1 MTTIGRKYDSGKPE
15 FSLLPPWA
23 LESVAKVLTFGA
35 EKYDIDNWKHVSNG
49 EYRYRNAALRHI
61 NDYVKGEKTDPESGC
76 NHLAHA
82 ICCLMFILD
91 ADESGKPLAPAEKK
105 FDVPNVNYAFTTPP
119 EKEAAEFPTMM
130 YSLCASPTQEMVG
143 YKDISYNTATST
155 NPNSILD
162 TYKSNHEFQNRS
174 SIALS
179 GVARP
184 FKYDTLPVRTG
195 LGGKPKQ

>member
-35 EKYDIDNWKHVSNG
+35 EKYDVDNWKHVSNG

-91 ADESGKPLAPAEKK
+91 ADESGKALAPAEGKKTAPK
-105 FDVPNVNYAFTTPP
+105 FDVPNINYAFSTPP
-119 EKEAAEFPTMM
+119 AKYEEFQTMM
-130 YSLCASPTQEMVG
+130 YSICASPTQEMIG
-143 YKDISYNTATST
+143 YSDMTYNT
-155 NPNSILD
+155 D
-162 TYKSNHEFQNRS
+162 TRKSDYEFQNRS
-174 SIALS
+174 SVHLA

-184 FKYDTLPVRTG
+184 VKYDTLPVRTG
-195 LGGKPKQ
+195 LGGNNKQ

>member
-35 EKYDIDNWKHVSNG
+35 EKYDVDNWKHVSNG

-91 ADESGKPLAPAEKK
+91 ADESGQALAPAEAK
-105 FDVPNVNYAFTTPP
+105 FDVPKVNYAFMTPP
-119 EKEAAEFPTMM
+119 EKEEEFKQMM
-130 YSLCASPTQEMVG
+130 YSVCASPTQEVIN
-143 YKDISYNTATST
+143 YSSVTANT
-155 NPNSILD
+155 D
-162 TYKSNHEFQNRS
+162 TYKAKYEFQNRS
-174 SIALS
+174 SNHLS
-179 GVARP
+179 GIARP
-184 FKYDTLPVRTG
+184 TYNTIPVRTG

>member
-35 EKYDIDNWKHVSNG
+35 EKYDVDNWKHVSNG

-61 NDYVKGEKTDPESGC
+61 NDYVKGEKIDPESGC

-91 ADESGKPLAPAEKK
+91 ADESGQALAPAEAK
-105 FDVPNVNYAFTTPP
+105 FDVPKVNYAFSTP
-119 EKEAAEFPTMM
+119 T
-130 YSLCASPTQEMVG
+130 SLGKVFESMGEVFESMKQNVCLSPTQEIMG
-143 YKDISYNTATST
+143 YDSVNFNT
-155 NPNSILD
+155 D
-162 TYKSNHEFQNRS
+162 TCKVNYEFNNRS
-174 SIALS
+174 SRHLAGI
-179 GVARP
+179 ARP
-184 FKYDTLPVRTG
+184 VGAVGAD
-195 LGGKPKQ
+195 

>member
-35 EKYDIDNWKHVSNG
+35 EKYDVDNWKHVSNG

-91 ADESGKPLAPAEKK
+91 ADESGQALAPAEAK
-105 FDVPNVNYAFTTPP
+105 FDVPKVNYAFMTHV
-119 EKEAAEFPTMM
+119 EKEEVTQMM
-130 YSLCASPTQEMVG
+130 YSVCASPTQEVIN
-143 YKDISYNTATST
+143 YSSVTANT
-155 NPNSILD
+155 D
-162 TYKSNHEFQNRS
+162 TYKAKYEFQNRS
-174 SIALS
+174 SNHLS

-184 FKYDTLPVRTG
+184 AKKDMQRTLSLSGVVV
-195 LGGKPKQ
+195 K

>member
-49 EYRYRNAALRHI
+49 DYRYRNAALRHI
-61 NDYVKGEKTDPESGC
+61 NDYVKGEKNDPESGC

-91 ADESGKPLAPAEKK
+91 ADESGQALAPPEVK
-105 FDVPNVNYAFTTPP
+105 FDVPKVNYAFMAPP
-119 EKEAAEFPTMM
+119 MKVSCEGTEFPYRTQNVC
-130 YSLCASPTQEMVG
+130 LSPTQEVMNYSSVTA
-143 YKDISYNTATST
+143 NT
-155 NPNSILD
+155 D
-162 TYKSNHEFQNRS
+162 TYKANYEFQNRS
-174 SIALS
+174 SVHLAGI
-179 GVARP
+179 ARP
-184 FKYDTLPVRTG
+184 VKYDTLPVRTG
-195 LGGKPKQ
+195 LGGKVNQ

>member
-35 EKYDIDNWKHVSNG
+35 EKYEIDNWKHVSNG

-61 NDYVKGEKTDPESGC
+61 NDYIKGEKTDLESGC

-91 ADESGKPLAPAEKK
+91 ADESGQALAPAEAK
-105 FDVPNVNYAFTTPP
+105 FDVPKMNYAFTTPSESP
-119 EKEAAEFPTMM
+119 LDGTKGAEYYFLPQNV
-130 YSLCASPTQEMVG
+130 LASPTQEIMD
-143 YKDISYNTATST
+143 YEI
-155 NPNSILD
+155 
-162 TYKSNHEFQNRS
+162 QNRS
-174 SIALS
+174 AIPLS
-179 GVARP
+179 GVASP
-184 FKYDTLPVRTG
+184 VKYDTLPVRTG
-195 LGGKPKQ
+195 LGGKVK

>member
-91 ADESGKPLAPAEKK
+91 ADESGQALAPAEAK
-105 FDVPNVNYAFTTPP
+105 FDVTKMNYAFTTPP
-119 EKEAAEFPTMM
+119 EPTPITESSLEGAKGAEYYFLPQNV
-130 YSLCASPTQEMVG
+130 LASPTQEIMN
-143 YKDISYNTATST
+143 YNM
-155 NPNSILD
+155 
-162 TYKSNHEFQNRS
+162 QNRS
-174 SIALS
+174 AIPLS
-179 GVARP
+179 GVAIP
-184 FKYDTLPVRTG
+184 VTAKYDTIPVRTG
-195 LGGKPKQ
+195 LGGKVKQ

>member
-91 ADESGKPLAPAEKK
+91 ADESGQALAPAEKK
-105 FDVPNVNYAFTTPP
+105 FDVPKVNYAFMTPP
-119 EKEAAEFPTMM
+119 TKEEDDSSTVTYTF
-130 YSLCASPTQEMVG
+130 CGSPTQEIM
-143 YKDISYNTATST
+143 SYDTITS
-155 NPNSILD
+155 NAD
-162 TYKSNHEFQNRS
+162 TYKANYEFQNRS
-174 SIALS
+174 SIPLA
-179 GVARP
+179 GVATP
-184 FKYDTLPVRTG
+184 YKYTTIPVRTG

>member
-35 EKYDIDNWKHVSNG
+35 EKYDVDNWKHVSNG

-91 ADESGKPLAPAEKK
+91 ADESGKPLAPAEGKAVDPK
-105 FDVPNVNYAFTTPP
+105 WDGVPKVNYAFMTPP
-119 EKEAAEFPTMM
+119 GKEEEFPTMM
-130 YSLCASPTQEMVG
+130 YNVCASPTQEIMG
-143 YKDISYNTATST
+143 YSSMNMST
-155 NPNSILD
+155 ETN
-162 TYKSNHEFQNRS
+162 KSNYEFQNRS
-174 SIALS
+174 SISLA
-179 GVARP
+179 GVAKP
-184 FKYDTLPVRTG
+184 YKYTTLPVRTG
-195 LGGKPKQ
+195 LGGNNKQ